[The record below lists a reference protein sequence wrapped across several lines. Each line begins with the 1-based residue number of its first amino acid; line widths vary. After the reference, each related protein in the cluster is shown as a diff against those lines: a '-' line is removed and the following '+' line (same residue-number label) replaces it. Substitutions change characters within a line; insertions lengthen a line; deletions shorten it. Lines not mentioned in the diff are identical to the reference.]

1 MCDLYNILLSLCEE
15 KNITGYRM
23 CKDCG
28 ISPGIMTD
36 LKAGRKKTLSAVNM
50 QKIADYFGVS
60 VGYLLDDE
68 PQKEKPVISDGLT
81 GDQKKAL
88 DLIKSMTPEELK
100 ALLTIIDR

>member
-1 MCDLYNILLSLCEE
+1 MSNLY
-15 KNITGYRM
+15 KNIDELCSVKKISGYRL
-23 CKDCG
+23 CKDIG
-28 ISPGIMTD
+28 MSPNVITELRM
-36 LKAGRKKTLSAVNM
+36 GRREGLSTKNM

-60 VGYLLDDE
+60 VGYLLGDE
-68 PQKEKPVISDGLT
+68 PQKEKPAISDGLT